1 MKMNYNLLQNCN
13 ITTDKFTNKQKI
25 NNMEELTKKDPTK
38 INAYS
43 LHIVWNN
50 GKKEAL
56 TTLPPYVI
64 NSIENYL
71 DALEEEFKGS

>member
-1 MKMNYNLLQNCN
+1 M
-13 ITTDKFTNKQKI
+13 I
-25 NNMEELTKKDPTK
+25 TKKDPTK
-38 INAYS
+38 IHAYS

-71 DALEEEFKGS
+71 DALEEEFKGSEVSTSKRKSLKTHLCKPNFYKFTKIN